1 MHRNNMP
8 RYLSSNSS
16 CRGLQDML
24 QMPASSETC
33 TVQCPRGKL
42 LGCHRNNTPFIHFV
56 GFLHQVTQEEDPPVL
71 NGTPNEPCIIR
82 RPPVFLTGRAV
93 PSLAN
98 DRKRYKLYQQFW
110 KLLKDLGLWDH
121 PTYLARKGLVTHP
134 LDRREIMP
142 KCVQNVNDPTFVL
155 TSRTLTQSITA
166 KFIRISNVLVWK

>member
-1 MHRNNMP
+1 M
-8 RYLSSNSS
+8 
-16 CRGLQDML
+16 
-24 QMPASSETC
+24 
-33 TVQCPRGKL
+33 
-42 LGCHRNNTPFIHFV
+42 
-56 GFLHQVTQEEDPPVL
+56 L
-71 NGTPNEPCIIR
+71 NGTPNEPCCPHCLFGPCIIR

-142 KCVQNVNDPTFVL
+142 KCVQVHEGSSAELLRYRSCTYTFG
-155 TSRTLTQSITA
+155 
-166 KFIRISNVLVWK
+166 ISNTSNFNHYKMPHFLKDACYSYVSLYQMFVQ

>member
-1 MHRNNMP
+1 
-8 RYLSSNSS
+8 
-16 CRGLQDML
+16 
-24 QMPASSETC
+24 MPASSETC
-33 TVQCPRGKL
+33 TVQYPRGYS
-42 LGCHRNNTPFIHFV
+42 G
-56 GFLHQVTQEEDPPVL
+56 GDPPVL
-71 NGTPNEPCIIR
+71 NGTPNEPCCPHCLFGPCIIR

-142 KCVQNVNDPTFVL
+142 KCVQNE
-155 TSRTLTQSITA
+155 
-166 KFIRISNVLVWK
+166 IRIRYPNPVGIPYTNYRSSFL

>member
-1 MHRNNMP
+1 M
-8 RYLSSNSS
+8 
-16 CRGLQDML
+16 
-24 QMPASSETC
+24 
-33 TVQCPRGKL
+33 
-42 LGCHRNNTPFIHFV
+42 
-56 GFLHQVTQEEDPPVL
+56 L
-71 NGTPNEPCIIR
+71 NGTPNEPCCPHCLFGPCIIR

-142 KCVQNVNDPTFVL
+142 KSVQNVNDPTFVL
-155 TSRTLTQSITA
+155 ESVLIISLLHRKSEAGIQIQWAFLTLTTDHHFCNKLFSIVCVA
-166 KFIRISNVLVWK
+166 DQYL

>member
-1 MHRNNMP
+1 M
-8 RYLSSNSS
+8 
-16 CRGLQDML
+16 
-24 QMPASSETC
+24 
-33 TVQCPRGKL
+33 
-42 LGCHRNNTPFIHFV
+42 
-56 GFLHQVTQEEDPPVL
+56 L
-71 NGTPNEPCIIR
+71 NGTPNEPCCPHCLFGPCIIR

-93 PSLAN
+93 PSLAY

-155 TSRTLTQSITA
+155 ESVLIISLLYRKSEAGIQIQWAFLTLTTDHHFVTSYL
-166 KFIRISNVLVWK
+166 VLYVLLTSTSDS